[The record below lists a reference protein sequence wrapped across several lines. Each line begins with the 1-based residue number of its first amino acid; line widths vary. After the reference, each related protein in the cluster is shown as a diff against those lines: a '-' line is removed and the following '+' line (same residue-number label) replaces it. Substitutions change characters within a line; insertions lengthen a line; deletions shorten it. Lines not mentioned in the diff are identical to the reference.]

1 MIFCSGKSWRSI
13 FFKSTVFSPST
24 SFLPLFTSFYPAFHN
39 LYRCSTKNDEKYDFM
54 GDYYQKRQIFK
65 YFRYESK
72 KGSVIHK
79 KRIARSLLV
88 PYFPITWHY
97 NFWDKLSLSNRDFMT
112 TYSAIKPQDSPF
124 LKQFKKFFD
133 LSNATSKDL

>member
-1 MIFCSGKSWRSI
+1 MQNTMKELR
-13 FFKSTVFSPST
+13 
-24 SFLPLFTSFYPAFHN
+24 L
-39 LYRCSTKNDEKYDFM
+39 EE
-54 GDYYQKRQIFK
+54 QIFK

-79 KRIARSLLV
+79 KGIDRSLLV
-88 PYFPITWHY
+88 PYFPITRHY

-112 TYSAIKPQDSPF
+112 TYSAIMPQDSPF

-133 LSNATSKDL
+133 LSNRFKMPHQRICS